1 MKGKKKINSNKIIA
15 KSILITLSLLM
26 ISIFSNISLANTEK
40 IQNNNYINQ
49 TYKFN
54 TPTIEKIIIKEEIYD
69 RISFSNTI
77 NIGEPN
83 EPCLPVKGAYILLP
97 KNYDINKIIVERNN
111 AIYLGSNYV
120 IEPTSTPI
128 PISKQNSD
136 TINPPKPKKEVYAST
151 NQYPNQN
158 YTKIGIYRFRGYSIL
173 VLELYPVKYYPKNG
187 ELYFYPELIV
197 NIEMF
202 ENENDNSLF
211 RDLLRDEKEVLSKI
225 DNPNVI
231 DSYILNNEISSY
243 GLDDL
248 NLLILTTND
257 LRNSFNELKN
267 YHNAEGIN
275 TEIVT
280 LEEINANNPE
290 NIREYIREVYTTRG
304 IDYLLIGGDDGVIP
318 AKNLWVYG
326 LDEETTPYTTYMPSD
341 LYYSCLDGPF
351 NYDNDDKWGEPNDGE
366 NGNDIDLFAEVY
378 VGRACVDNIEE
389 VENFV
394 EKTISYIHLHN
405 EKDPYINEVLLLGE
419 NLGNY
424 GIASWSGNYLD
435 QLIDNSTDD
444 GYSTLGIPSDI
455 YNIITMYD
463 REQSWSM
470 NDIIEYV
477 NNNDMFIINHDG
489 HSNYHYN
496 MRLANDDVNYLEND
510 KPIFIYS
517 QGCNAGGFDS
527 TDCIA
532 ESYTV
537 KTDSAAFSGIWNARY
552 GWFWAYS
559 TDGDSQRFNREF
571 WDAVFGENIP
581 EIGKANQDSKEDN
594 LYLIGRSCIRWCYYQ
609 LNLFGDPSVSFF
621 YNKPK
626 KPETPTGQKTGEA
639 RLEYNYSTKTTDPN
653 NDQLY
658 YKWDFGDGN
667 ISNWIGPINSGE
679 ICTIKYQW
687 NKGEYNIQVKAK
699 DTNGDE
705 SPWSDSL
712 PITMPRN
719 ERIKNYFVYYLDKL
733 FDFIIKFNLNI

>member
-1 MKGKKKINSNKIIA
+1 
-15 KSILITLSLLM
+15 
-26 ISIFSNISLANTEK
+26 
-40 IQNNNYINQ
+40 
-49 TYKFN
+49 
-54 TPTIEKIIIKEEIYD
+54 
-69 RISFSNTI
+69 
-77 NIGEPN
+77 
-83 EPCLPVKGAYILLP
+83 
-97 KNYDINKIIVERNN
+97 
-111 AIYLGSNYV
+111 
-120 IEPTSTPI
+120 
-128 PISKQNSD
+128 
-136 TINPPKPKKEVYAST
+136 
-151 NQYPNQN
+151 
-158 YTKIGIYRFRGYSIL
+158 
-173 VLELYPVKYYPKNG
+173 
-187 ELYFYPELIV
+187 
-197 NIEMF
+197 
-202 ENENDNSLF
+202 
-211 RDLLRDEKEVLSKI
+211 
-225 DNPNVI
+225 
-231 DSYILNNEISSY
+231 
-243 GLDDL
+243 
-248 NLLILTTND
+248 
-257 LRNSFNELKN
+257 
-267 YHNAEGIN
+267 
-275 TEIVT
+275 
-280 LEEINANNPE
+280 
-290 NIREYIREVYTTRG
+290 
-304 IDYLLIGGDDGVIP
+304 
-318 AKNLWVYG
+318 
-326 LDEETTPYTTYMPSD
+326 MPSD

-394 EKTISYIHLHN
+394 EKTISYINLHN
-405 EKDPYINEVLLLGE
+405 EKDPYINEVLFLGE
-419 NLGNY
+419 NLGNF

-477 NNNDMFIINHDG
+477 NNNDMFVINHDG

-581 EIGKANQDSKEDN
+581 EIGRANQDSKEDN
-594 LYLIGRSCIRWCYYQ
+594 LFLIGRSCIRWCYYQ

-639 RLEYNYSTKTTDPN
+639 GLEYNYSTMTTDPN
-653 NDQLY
+653 NDQIY
-658 YKWDFGDGN
+658 YQWDFGDGN

-719 ERIKNYFVYYLDKL
+719 ERFKNYFVYYLDNL
-733 FDFIIKFNLNI
+733 FDFIIKYNL